1 MKKSMQKTMRFLTS
15 LFLDFFSILEGFGAP
30 KWLPK
35 SLKISFSGVVDHP
48 PSDFGPSKNL
58 LNFLTTFWRPPGSIF
73 NDFETILGDFLR
85 IWELIF
91 GDFKQL

>member
-30 KWLPK
+30 KWLQKSPK
-35 SLKISFSGVVDHP
+35 TLKIDVLDPP

-58 LNFLTTFWRPPGSIF
+58 TNF
-73 NDFETILGDFLR
+73 
-85 IWELIF
+85 
-91 GDFKQL
+91 